1 MAFFTELPVYKVGYD
16 LLLGVY
22 QRTATFSGEY
32 KYTMG
37 ERLKNEVTEMLIH
50 IYKANKSGKDM
61 RVSYISDARKHLEI
75 VRLLLRICRD
85 VKVIGLKGHV
95 SLNMKVEE
103 VSRQLGAWHKHA
115 AGACGNDGALRTH
128 KPTEAQ
134 GV

>member
-22 QRTATFSGEY
+22 QRTATFSREY

-61 RVSYISDARKHLEI
+61 RVSYISDARKNLEI
-75 VRLLLRICRD
+75 VRLLLRICKD
-85 VKVIGLKGHV
+85 LKVIGLKGFV
-95 SLNMKVEE
+95 ALNMQVEDL
-103 VSRQLGAWHKHA
+103 SKQLVAWQKHSA
-115 AGACGNDGALRTH
+115 RAHAGD
-128 KPTEAQ
+128 
-134 GV
+134 